1 MNEPVDVTILGA
13 GPAGCTLGA
22 LLRQRGFR
30 VVIFD
35 DDKRPDLLVG
45 ESLLPTVVDL
55 MRRLGIEERVAGFS
69 QFKPGVA
76 FMHRGGQR
84 LDFLFPK
91 DALGKTPNYAYN
103 VPRPEYD
110 NLLRTRAEELG
121 VEFVHHRAK
130 VEKGGADRE
139 IRLAEESMAAAGMD
153 AHPKL
158 LVDSTGRTRLFA
170 KTLDL
175 KAARGT
181 RNDVAYFAHFE
192 NFDAESSV
200 DGQVVLSILEHGW
213 SWRIPLP
220 GRLSVGVVVDQAVA
234 KRHGATPEERLEGII
249 ESEPIL
255 KKAGEGRKRVSEV
268 MAYTNYQLISE
279 RAHGPGWI
287 AVGDSFGFVDP
298 MLSPGLFMAMHMA
311 EILDRKV
318 FKDGPRVLANPR
330 RLAAGFSAIEAEMR
344 DWHAAWGEVIEY
356 FYDGRM
362 FSMYEGGTKLRETYR
377 EMGLARDDGET
388 SEREHHAHGFGS
400 QHPEPLRTQA
410 DRLHLEAPGVGHRA
424 AGILCGEGGNA
435 GVRVFREIY
444 ESAVRI
450 SRGQG
455 PCSATVRPMR
465 GA

>member
-1 MNEPVDVTILGA
+1 VNESVDVAILGA

-45 ESLLPTVVDL
+45 ESLLPSVVNL
-55 MRRLGIEERVAGFS
+55 MRRLDIEERVAEFS

-76 FMHRGGQR
+76 FMHRDGQR
-84 LDFLFPK
+84 LDFLFPEGV
-91 DALGKTPNYAYN
+91 LGKTPNYAYN
-103 VPRPEYD
+103 IPRPEFD

-121 VEFVHHRAK
+121 VEFVPHRAK
-130 VEKGGADRE
+130 VRKGNAGRE
-139 IRLAEESMAAAGMD
+139 VELSKEALAAAGMGSV
-153 AHPKL
+153 HPKL

-175 KAARGT
+175 KATRGD

-220 GRLSVGVVVDQAVA
+220 GRLSVGVVVDKSIA
-234 KRHGATPEERLEGII
+234 KQYGTTPEERLDGII
-249 ESEPIL
+249 ESEPML
-255 KKAGEGRKRVSEV
+255 KKAGVNRKRVSEV

-298 MLSPGLFMAMHMA
+298 MLSPGLFMAMQMA
-311 EILDRKV
+311 EILDQKA
-318 FKDGPRVLANPR
+318 FKAGPGILDNPR
-330 RLAAGFSAIEAEMR
+330 KLASRFSMVEAEMR
-344 DWHAAWGEVIEY
+344 DWHTAWGEVIEY

-362 FSMYEGGTKLRETYR
+362 FSMYEGGNKLKETYKKWALPVMMEKHLSTNITR
-377 EMGLARDDGET
+377 MVSGVSTRSRYGRKLIHFT
-388 SEREHHAHGFGS
+388 SKHLIWDTEP
-400 QHPEPLRTQA
+400 PE
-410 DRLHLEAPGVGHRA
+410 
-424 AGILCGEGGNA
+424 
-435 GVRVFREIY
+435 Y
-444 ESAVRI
+444 YAVK
-450 SRGQG
+450 
-455 PCSATVRPMR
+455 AV
-465 GA
+465 

>member
-1 MNEPVDVTILGA
+1 MNQPVDVTILGA

-55 MRRLGIEERVAGFS
+55 MRRLGIEERVAEFS

-76 FMHRGGQR
+76 FVHRGGQR

-91 DALGKTPNYAYN
+91 GVLGKTPSYAYN

-110 NLLRTRAEELG
+110 NLLRNRAQELG
-121 VEFVHHRAK
+121 VEFVRHRAK
-130 VEKGGADRE
+130 VEKGDADRE
-139 IRLAEESMAAAGMD
+139 VRLAEESLAAAGMEGV
-153 AHPKL
+153 HPRL
-158 LVDSTGRTRLFA
+158 LVDATGRARLFA
-170 KTLDL
+170 KTLGL
-175 KAARGT
+175 TAARGN

-192 NFDAESSV
+192 NFDPECKA

-220 GRLSVGVVVDQAVA
+220 GRVSVGVVVDQSVA
-234 KRHGATPEERLEGII
+234 RRHGATPEERLNGII

-255 KKAGEGRKRVSEV
+255 QRAGEGRKRVSEV

-279 RAHGPGWI
+279 RTHGPGWI

-298 MLSPGLFMAMHMA
+298 MLSPGLFMAMHIA

-318 FKDGPRVLANPR
+318 FKDGPQVLGNPR
-330 RLAAGFSAIEAEMR
+330 RLAARFSVIEAEMR
-344 DWHAAWGEVIEY
+344 DWHAAWGDLIEY

-362 FSMYEGGTKLRETYR
+362 FSMYEGGTKLRQAYR
-377 EMGLARDDGET
+377 DWSLPAMMEKHLSANITRMVSGVSTRSRYGRRLIDFTSKHLVWDTELPEYYAVKSGRDVESAAADLAR
-388 SEREHHAHGFGS
+388 
-400 QHPEPLRTQA
+400 
-410 DRLHLEAPGVGHRA
+410 
-424 AGILCGEGGNA
+424 
-435 GVRVFREIY
+435 
-444 ESAVRI
+444 
-450 SRGQG
+450 
-455 PCSATVRPMR
+455 
-465 GA
+465 

>member
-1 MNEPVDVTILGA
+1 MDVTILGA

-30 VVIFD
+30 VLIFD
-35 DDKRPDLLVG
+35 DDKRPELLVG

-55 MRRLGIEERVAGFS
+55 MRRLGIEERVAEIS

-91 DALGKTPNYAYN
+91 GVLGKTPNYAYN

-110 NLLRTRAEELG
+110 RVLRTRAEELG
-121 VEFVHHRAK
+121 VEFVQYRAK

-139 IRLAEESMAAAGMD
+139 IQLTEESLAAAGMNGV
-153 AHPKL
+153 HPRL
-158 LVDSTGRTRLFA
+158 LVDSTGRARLFA
-170 KTLDL
+170 KTLAL

-181 RNDVAYFAHFE
+181 RNDVAYFAHYEDF
-192 NFDAESSV
+192 NPESSV

-220 GRLSVGVVVDQAVA
+220 GRVSVGVVVDRSIAERYG
-234 KRHGATPEERLEGII
+234 KSPEERLEGII
-249 ESEPIL
+249 DSEPIL
-255 KKAGEGRKRVSEV
+255 QMAGEGRKRVSEV

-311 EILDRKV
+311 EILDKKV
-318 FKDGPRVLANPR
+318 FKDGPRVLGNAR
-330 RLAAGFSAIEAEMR
+330 KLAAGFSAIEAEMR
-344 DWHAAWGEVIEY
+344 DWHAAWSEVIEY

-362 FSMYEGGTKLRETYR
+362 FSMYEGGSKLKEAYGKWALPAMMEKHLSSNITRMVSGVSTRSRYGR
-377 EMGLARDDGET
+377 KLINFT
-388 SEREHHAHGFGS
+388 SKHLVWDTEP
-400 QHPEPLRTQA
+400 PEYYA
-410 DRLHLEAPGVGHRA
+410 VKA
-424 AGILCGEGGNA
+424 AGGED
-435 GVRVFREIY
+435 VRVTV
-444 ESAVRI
+444 ST
-450 SRGQG
+450 
-455 PCSATVRPMR
+455 ATDF
-465 GA
+465 A

>member
-1 MNEPVDVTILGA
+1 MFRAVDVAILGA

-55 MRRLGIEERVAGFS
+55 MRRLGIEERVAEFS

-76 FMHRGGQR
+76 FMHRDGQR
-84 LDFLFPK
+84 LDFLFPEGV
-91 DALGKTPNYAYN
+91 LGKTPNYSYN
-103 VPRPEYD
+103 IPRPEYD
-110 NLLRTRAEELG
+110 NLLRARAEELG

-130 VEKGGADRE
+130 VQKGSVDRE
-139 IRLAEESMAAAGMD
+139 IELSEESLAAAGMD
-153 AHPKL
+153 GVHPKL

-175 KAARGT
+175 RADRGD

-192 NFDAESSV
+192 DFDAESSV

-220 GRLSVGVVVDQAVA
+220 GRVSVGVVVDKSVA
-234 KRHGATPEERLEGII
+234 KQHGTTPQEKLDSLID
-249 ESEPIL
+249 SEPML
-255 KKAGEGRKRVSEV
+255 KKAGIGRKQVSEV
-268 MAYTNYQLISE
+268 MTYTNYQLISE

-311 EILDRKV
+311 EILDRKI
-318 FKDGPRVLANPR
+318 FKAGPGVLANPK
-330 RLAAGFSAIEAEMR
+330 RLAAGFSKIEAEMR
-344 DWHAAWGEVIEY
+344 DWHAAWTEVIEY

-362 FSMYEGGTKLRETYR
+362 FSMHEGGSKLKETYKKWAFPVLMER
-377 EMGLARDDGET
+377 HLSANITRMVSGVSTRSRYGRKLIYYT
-388 SEREHHAHGFGS
+388 SKHLVWDT
-400 QHPEPLRTQA
+400 QPPE
-410 DRLHLEAPGVGHRA
+410 
-424 AGILCGEGGNA
+424 
-435 GVRVFREIY
+435 Y
-444 ESAVRI
+444 YAVK
-450 SRGQG
+450 
-455 PCSATVRPMR
+455 AV
-465 GA
+465 